1 MSPLLDAAGVE
12 LIVRN
17 SAMGGTSDM
26 PYSYCAARHLGE
38 DADLVVW
45 EWMMFQGPCDQSGF
59 TCSKE
64 IYLRQAFMQ
73 CNRAATTLFRYG
85 DPREPNR
92 DANESSIQDLNMDQV
107 WDEDAG
113 FWQDYRWITEKYG
126 SVGAIAL
133 DIRPIVESRDNQEK
147 WSKEKWWLADKIGPG
162 AAGWHPGP
170 HGHDFIGK
178 QLARN
183 YLMAFTEALQAV
195 IENPNAPQEAVLK
208 EASNP
213 ISLPKPVA
221 CDPRT
226 CSRPASCFTTIEPQ
240 IPAWG
245 NSLQPLLSSKEP
257 LVILSRGDRNAVRD
271 AERKGDS
278 YLDYKMGYAIR
289 R

>member
-1 MSPLLDAAGVE
+1 MGGSSVTAGHDNLFSQSFSHVLGRTMSPLLDAAGVE

-162 AAGWHPGP
+162 AANLKQPKNPCGSYSPLMRVLTSDFD
-170 HGHDFIGK
+170 HG
-178 QLARN
+178 
-183 YLMAFTEALQAV
+183 
-195 IENPNAPQEAVLK
+195 LK
-208 EASNP
+208 YE
-213 ISLPKPVA
+213 IIVQYHL
-221 CDPRT
+221 
-226 CSRPASCFTTIEPQ
+226 
-240 IPAWG
+240 
-245 NSLQPLLSSKEP
+245 
-257 LVILSRGDRNAVRD
+257 IL
-271 AERKGDS
+271 
-278 YLDYKMGYAIR
+278 I
-289 R
+289 